1 MRWDQRRECCWRQS
15 AVDAAGAGVGSAS
28 VACAVVERSSVS
40 VLTGDCRST
49 AWERNAVVVVVV
61 VADDGGD
68 DGA

>member
-1 MRWDQRRECCWRQS
+1 MRWDQRKECCWRRS
-15 AVDAAGAGVGSAS
+15 AVDAGAGAGSAS

-40 VLTGDCRST
+40 ALTGDCRST

-61 VADDGGD
+61 ADDGGD